1 MKFVDHKNGVECDVL
16 VDPQPQTGLI
26 SSWFRSK
33 KSQGYK
39 PDLITG
45 VIKKNGQPVAS
56 CNGNWLHYL
65 DWEQGP
71 PASPAG
77 GPARAMSRSASSTSV
92 SSPSSNGSAVRV
104 WDRKSIPLPSPVP
117 LENPLMSDCRHR
129 QDLIFLKQG
138 DQVKA
143 QDWKHQLEEVQRR
156 DRKLRKEGG
165 GYEH

>member
-1 MKFVDHKNGVECDVL
+1 MKFVDAKNGVECEIS
-16 VDPQPQTGLI
+16 VDPQPQSGLT
-26 SSWFRSK
+26 SWFRSK

-45 VIKKNGQPVAS
+45 VLKKNGTAVAS
-56 CNGNWLHYL
+56 CTGNWLNYL
-65 DWEQGP
+65 EWEQGVP
-71 PASPAG
+71 SSPQPSGGLSGRRTGSSASLNSPAG
-77 GPARAMSRSASSTSV
+77 SG
-92 SSPSSNGSAVRV
+92 GVRV
-104 WDRKSIPLPSPVP
+104 WDRKSIPLPSPLPVDKP
-117 LENPLMSDCRHR
+117 LLSDCRHR

-143 QDWKHQLEEVQRR
+143 QEWKHSLEEIQRR